1 MKIAPILAFQNQL
14 RVFHWQTFSYAEHK
28 ALGKAYEILD
38 ELFDTFVETYYG
50 KYGKSSEIVEYTIRL
65 ESYGSDRDVKKTI
78 ANKKR
83 ELIGYIRSQVLT
95 DADQDLKNITDDI
108 EGQINRLQYLLDLK

>member
-1 MKIAPILAFQNQL
+1 MKLAPILAFQNQL

-50 KYGKSSEIVEYTIRL
+50 KYGKIPETIEYTIHL
-65 ESYGSDRDVKKTI
+65 ESYGEGRDVKKTI

-83 ELIGYIRSQVLT
+83 DLIGYMRSQVLT
-95 DADQDLKNITDDI
+95 ESDQDLKNIVDDI

>member
-1 MKIAPILAFQNQL
+1 MKIAPLLAFQNQL

-28 ALGKAYEILD
+28 ALGKAYETLD

-50 KYGKSSEIVEYTIRL
+50 KYGKTQETIEYTIHL
-65 ESYGSDRDVKKTI
+65 ESYGFDRDVKKTI

-83 ELIGYIRSQVLT
+83 DLISYLRAELSE
-95 DADQDLKNITDDI
+95 ADQDLKNIVDDI